1 MRYPKVIFYTAIIVN
16 LIYLDFIILTKI
28 PDKTYLISE
37 AENNKAVDQIT
48 ATPVVLPT
56 ITPVPVAKEQTA
68 ALPREIYIP
77 VGTGST
83 KSSSW
88 DGIVGAEVN
97 IDTGKYGYIKE
108 VYFQA
113 SLRIPTANGE
123 VYAKLYN
130 ETDKHDVWFS
140 EVFSQGEE
148 GTLKEAKISL
158 DPGAKLYRVYLKST
172 LEAEAQLLFSR
183 IKLIVEE

>member
-1 MRYPKVIFYTAIIVN
+1 MIKGKVIFFTAIVIN
-16 LIYLDFIILTKI
+16 LIYLDFIVLTKI
-28 PDKTYLISE
+28 QDKTYLISE
-37 AENNKAVDQIT
+37 TDNGKAESQIT
-48 ATPVVLPT
+48 VTPLTLPT
-56 ITPVPVAKEQTA
+56 ITPPPVEKEEKVT
-68 ALPREIYIP
+68 LTREIYIP
-77 VGTGST
+77 IGTGST
-83 KSSSW
+83 KSSTW

-97 IDTGKYGYIKE
+97 IDTEKYGYIKE
-108 VYFQA
+108 AYFQA

-158 DPGAKLYRVYLKST
+158 DGGAKLYRVYLKST
-172 LEAEAQLLFSR
+172 LEAGALLEFSR
-183 IKLIVEE
+183 IKLIVVE